1 MICLECGKEVRSI
14 NYLHLRACSGL
25 TPAEYRT
32 RHPGTQL
39 MDADVRASI
48 SRPMESNP
56 RWKGRSGRV
65 CVGCGK
71 PLFRKTRGHSCA
83 ACRDRT
89 REANPFFGKHHADET
104 RARMKT
110 AAAKRD
116 PSTYRGGRADPQ
128 VLSELRRKEWARRS
142 PEEKIRHLS
151 AFIAAGQRH
160 NKKNQKTRIE
170 TLVAGMLDRLGL
182 AYRQNVQIGRYNVD
196 FIVGSTIIECF
207 GDFWHCNPDLWPA
220 DRYNGSL
227 HMTAADKWKRDWE
240 RRNALEQQGFRFV
253 AFWETQIREQP
264 HVVEEALRELLG
276 RGEDDVSATE

>member
-25 TPAEYRT
+25 SPVEYRT
-32 RHPGTQL
+32 RHPGAQL

-48 SRPMESNP
+48 SRPMQSNP

-71 PLFRKTRGHSCA
+71 PLVRKARGDSCA

-89 REANPFFGKHHADET
+89 GKANSFFGRQHAEET
-104 RARMKT
+104 RARMK
-110 AAAKRD
+110 AAAANRD
-116 PSTYRGGRADPQ
+116 PSTYRGGGADPQ
-128 VLSELRRKEWARRS
+128 VLSELRRKEWVRRS

-170 TLVAGMLDRLGL
+170 TLVAGMLDRLGFD
-182 AYRQNVQIGRYNVD
+182 YRQNVQIGRYNVD
-196 FIVGSTIIECF
+196 FVVGSTIIECF

-227 HMTAADKWKRDWE
+227 HMTAEDKWKRDSE
-240 RRNALEQQGFRFV
+240 RRTALEQQGFRFV

-264 HVVEEALRELLG
+264 HVVEAALRELLV
-276 RGEDDVSATE
+276 REEDDVSATE